1 MEKNIKNEYHIT
13 VNDNIFRTKNAGFH
27 AVLLFIICFAA
38 QFIIDCILEQFKIV
52 GDEHIRDNLP
62 EIALVIS
69 VIIVCVYYYIRE
81 KRTNG
86 VMCLE
91 VSFLSDNV
99 NILIN
104 GREYTVK
111 YDEIAEVDKMMV
123 IDRIHDE
130 KGCYRMKIKCH
141 GRSNIEFETTAQ
153 EYEKHL
159 DFEDTELFIF
169 YDACKRAGIKCC

>member
-52 GDEHIRDNLP
+52 GNEHIRDNLP

-91 VSFLSDNV
+91 VSFLSDAIK
-99 NILIN
+99 ILIN
-104 GREYTVK
+104 GREYAVK

-123 IDRIHDE
+123 IDQI
-130 KGCYRMKIKCH
+130 
-141 GRSNIEFETTAQ
+141 GRA
-153 EYEKHL
+153 HV
-159 DFEDTELFIF
+159 
-169 YDACKRAGIKCC
+169 

>member
-1 MEKNIKNEYHIT
+1 MEKDIKNEYNIT
-13 VNDNIFRTKNAGFH
+13 VNDNVFRTKNSGFH

-38 QFIIDCILEQFKIV
+38 QFIIGCILEHFEIISS
-52 GDEHIRDNLP
+52 EHIKNNLP

-69 VIIVCVYYYIRE
+69 VIIVCVYYYFRE

-86 VMCLE
+86 VMRLE
-91 VSFLSDNV
+91 VSFLSDAV
-99 NILIN
+99 KILAN
-104 GREYTVK
+104 GREYIVE

-130 KGCYRMKIKCH
+130 KGCYKMKIKCH
-141 GRSNIEFETTAQ
+141 GRSSLEFETTAQ

>member
-52 GDEHIRDNLP
+52 GNEHIRDNLP

-81 KRTNG
+81 
-86 VMCLE
+86 
-91 VSFLSDNV
+91 
-99 NILIN
+99 
-104 GREYTVK
+104 YAVK
-111 YDEIAEVDKMMV
+111 YEEIADVDNMMV

-141 GRSNIEFETTAQ
+141 GRSSLEFETTAQ

-159 DFEDTELFIF
+159 DFEDTELFVF

>member
-13 VNDNIFRTKNAGFH
+13 VNDNVFRTKNVGFH
-27 AVLLFIICFAA
+27 AVFMFIICFAA
-38 QFIIDCILEQFKIV
+38 QFIIGCILEQFKIISN
-52 GDEHIRDNLP
+52 EHIRDNLP
-62 EIALVIS
+62 EIVLVIS

-86 VMCLE
+86 VMCLK

-141 GRSNIEFETTAQ
+141 GRGSLEFETTAQ

-159 DFEDTELFIF
+159 DFEDTELFVF